1 MRTRIMN
8 IRTFVSSAFLTLMQ
22 LFAAMLFVE
31 PAFAQLGM
39 TVPVD
44 PPDEPCTLQRNQI
57 SPPTILPTGLLPNV
71 YRWAPGAFLENDPNN
86 GGFTKPDEQNG
97 RLQYFLRDMAGL
109 AASPVTATNQAVLVD
124 AVLLYLRKIQSTI
137 GSIPAI
143 KADPGDVATAVAQ
156 IAVTGRR
163 ALANFSSWHP
173 PLSAFSG
180 PQDADLIQLVQ
191 KTNPTI
197 NQTDLQ
203 NAVKFVLDASY
214 SALWAVRSNDPTW
227 RAKRAQ
233 MGWIAVSGE
242 DDTPHRPVNV
252 PTAPFPQY
260 DLPVT
265 VNGIPAVTR
274 YMVASAG
281 TFIGPGTPPP
291 GALLDAPAVLNT
303 RTNTGTKTGT
313 IGRVSGIVAGTG
325 LSGQNRTGINLGAT
339 QIAAGRSLPV
349 DDLPTIPPG
358 SKIIIYVHG
367 GGSRLEEAVPLA
379 SWLITYGR
387 AEPANQAYT
396 VISFD
401 MPNSAYGDAFDPA
414 KVYGSTYHPSMFHIL
429 NFEEQY
435 VINFIEALD
444 QKVGNVKNRVAAV
457 IGGSLGGNMSL
468 LLARESKL
476 VHPYLKTIVAWSPT
490 SMLPGHGNLG
500 NGLIFSEATGNP
512 VVNPLFGGND
522 TAALWGPEEP
532 NTRGAYFHTVYFEMI
547 SPLANIPPDPKMWFR
562 DGWYNQ
568 DRSVDCK
575 ASVIAQSRFDR
586 YEVYSSKLRRWTT
599 AIDTEQAMYS
609 FQDEDGPGYGP
620 RYQSISSRLLL
631 VAGEKD
637 CYRNGCIGSSDPRS
651 ALLAD
656 TLDIYGYTHDVAS
669 QMRGAPG
676 RTLFINNTGHSIH
689 DERPKFFAG
698 DIVSFLTEPDTN
710 VKLTVS
716 VGDTGLRWNS
726 KIVAFFWLSNGGGSV
741 FDLNAWWHPW
751 PAFALSPNN
760 PCGACGLLHHFEL
773 RPGTTYDFTAGL
785 SRIGFR
791 LSDIQTLGIAFQNG
805 TRGGANVLDMPDS
818 FSLDGVV
825 VSALSGPSGTGQMAG
840 ASGQPLQILTTS
852 NATWQTSQI
861 TQPTKPTP
869 GLSVAIVSQ
878 GLSAPGGN
886 SWIVVTSS
894 DPSGNPVSGTVRING
909 STGSTSQ
916 QISFLNTCTHEQV
929 RVTKGAAGGAAIH
942 SHTSYEAPSTEV
954 SVTVPAQCTGSVS
967 VPGFADGLFT
977 AGWLTSKSSQPS
989 QGGPNAGSKTVSM
1002 ATMPVGGMITRPLLA
1017 TLGQMPALS
1026 ASACATVNGKSCLA
1040 AGQTRPR
1047 SASVM
1052 SIVVVANGGSPVAGA
1067 SISVPGQNSQAL
1079 TNASGVA
1086 VINYN
1091 PCVSSS
1097 LGPQGVP
1104 IAMPAPCQASA
1115 TKSGYQP
1122 FSFTLP

>member
-8 IRTFVSSAFLTLMQ
+8 IRTVVFSAFLTQ
-22 LFAAMLFVE
+22 LFIATLFVQ
-31 PAFAQLGM
+31 PARAQLGM
-39 TVPVD
+39 TNPVD
-44 PPDEPCTLQRNQI
+44 PPDEPCTLQSNQI
-57 SPPTILPTGLLPNV
+57 SPPTILPTGLLPNS
-71 YRWAPGAFLENDPNN
+71 YRWAPAAFLENDPYS

-97 RLQYFLRDMAGL
+97 RLHYFLRNMAQS
-109 AASPVTATNQAVLVD
+109 AASPDTATNRWVLVD
-124 AVLLYLRKIQSTI
+124 AVLLYLRLAKPTVSVS
-137 GSIPAI
+137 GPGVNSISSINAN
-143 KADPGDVATAVAQ
+143 PGDVASAVAQ

-163 ALANFSSWHP
+163 AFANFSSWHP

-203 NAVKFVLDASY
+203 NAVTFVLDASY

-227 RAKRAQ
+227 RVKRAQ

-252 PTAPFPQY
+252 PTAPYPQY
-260 DLPVT
+260 DLPVSVSGPSGT
-265 VNGIPAVTR
+265 ITATTR
-274 YMVASAG
+274 FMVASYQTFLGPDAPPLGFPPLPQPSSPGNAG
-281 TFIGPGTPPP
+281 VKTLSSGVRVGNTLQNRLPGTQASN
-291 GALLDAPAVLNT
+291 GLRAP
-303 RTNTGTKTGT
+303 R
-313 IGRVSGIVAGTG
+313 
-325 LSGQNRTGINLGAT
+325 Q
-339 QIAAGRSLPV
+339 LP
-349 DDLPTIPPG
+349 DDGLPTIPPYL
-358 SKIIIYVHG
+358 KIIVYVHG
-367 GGSRLEEAVPLA
+367 GGSRLEEAVPLGNN
-379 SWLITYGR
+379 LILEAMRSDPRRT
-387 AEPANQAYT
+387 ANDNYA

-457 IGGSLGGNMSL
+457 MGGSLGGNMSL

-522 TAALWGPEEP
+522 TATLWGREEL
-532 NTRGAYFHTVYFEMI
+532 NTRGAYFHTVYFEML
-547 SPLANIPPDPKMWFR
+547 SPLANIPPDPTMWFR
-562 DGWYNQ
+562 EGWVNKDGF
-568 DRSVDCK
+568 DCK
-575 ASVIAQSRFDR
+575 QSVIIQSRFDR
-586 YEVYSSKLRRWTT
+586 YEVYSSMLRRWTT

-609 FQDEDGPGYGP
+609 FQDKDANDTNP

-698 DIVSFLTEPDTN
+698 EIVSFLTEPDTN

-751 PAFALSPNN
+751 PAYALSPNN

-785 SRIGFR
+785 SRTGFGP
-791 LSDIQTLGIAFQNG
+791 SDIQTLGISFQNG

-825 VSALSGPSGTGQMAG
+825 VSALSGPAGTGQMAG

-861 TQPTKPTP
+861 TQP
-869 GLSVAIVSQ
+869 
-878 GLSAPGGN
+878 
-886 SWIVVTSS
+886 
-894 DPSGNPVSGTVRING
+894 
-909 STGSTSQ
+909 
-916 QISFLNTCTHEQV
+916 
-929 RVTKGAAGGAAIH
+929 
-942 SHTSYEAPSTEV
+942 
-954 SVTVPAQCTGSVS
+954 
-967 VPGFADGLFT
+967 
-977 AGWLTSKSSQPS
+977 QP
-989 QGGPNAGSKTVSM
+989 
-1002 ATMPVGGMITRPLLA
+1002 PL
-1017 TLGQMPALS
+1017 PALS
-1026 ASACATVNGKSCLA
+1026 AQACPTTDGRTCSALPTIPR
-1040 AGQTRPR
+1040 GQETTTALR
-1047 SASVM
+1047 AIVSVT
-1052 SIVVVANGGSPVAGA
+1052 SGGRPVAGA
-1067 SISVPGQNSQAL
+1067 NGAVDGGTGGI
-1079 TNASGVA
+1079 TDASGHVLVTYYLVA
-1086 VINYN
+1086 DSPQQGQGSGAPDTDPRGKPVRTIGNISHK
-1091 PCVSSS
+1091 VSLTAPAASVSKPGFWSS
-1097 LGPQGVP
+1097 GVRLP
-1104 IAMPAPCQASA
+1104 MP
-1115 TKSGYQP
+1115 
-1122 FSFTLP
+1122 LVR